1 MPNRAN
7 DETLA
12 AGGAITLGGGA
23 GIGSLAAAGAYERG
37 KEEGLFLSDQD
48 YYNRF
53 IRPREQA
60 LQATAGQGAAGAER
74 GARMAQSSFLQAQG
88 LGGTGIGQRGMDVLT
103 PVFQRAY
110 RRAMEQAQME
120 AEEKRREAFAERDR
134 ARALAGQLVGSAS
147 QMEGQI
153 ASAVLSSSPV
163 TAGLAPVAGA
173 RGAAMGT
180 GYSGL
185 FTQMPA
191 LREQKAGPLQTLDFG
206 GGRGIYGEPDTSRTR
221 GGGGSDFYRIYGG

>member
-23 GIGSLAAAGAYERG
+23 GIGGLAALGAYERG
-37 KEEGLFLSDQD
+37 REEGLFLTDQE
-48 YYNRF
+48 YYDRF
-53 IRPREQA
+53 VRPDERS
-60 LQATAGQGAAGAER
+60 LQAQAAQSAAGASR
-74 GARMAQSSFLQAQG
+74 GARMAQGSFLQAQG
-88 LGGTGIGQRGMDVLT
+88 LGGTSIGARGMDVLT
-103 PVFQRAY
+103 PVFERAY
-110 RRAMEQAQME
+110 RRSMEQAQME
-120 AEEKRREAFAERDR
+120 AEEKRRLAFANRDR

-153 ASAVLSSSPV
+153 ASAILGSNPV
-163 TAGLAPVAGA
+163 TAGLAPLASA

-185 FTQMPA
+185 FTQMPG
-191 LREQKAGPLQTLDFG
+191 LRQEKEGPLQALDFG
-206 GGRGIYGEPDTSRTR
+206 GRYSGMADPNTARTR
-221 GGGGSDFYRIYGG
+221 GGGGSDFYRVYGG